1 MTAMNW
7 PGNDCVLFDHAL
19 GRDSRMDKPCD
30 DCTSGVMFCR
40 NCGNAKW
47 DELRNEW
54 LAFFTTMRLKLMA
67 LDGNTSREI
76 GGIVQQI
83 ITDGPSKHDWPD
95 TGAALFFHNDP
106 ELWHELANSRKK

>member
-54 LAFFTTMRLKLMA
+54 LAFF
-67 LDGNTSREI
+67 
-76 GGIVQQI
+76 
-83 ITDGPSKHDWPD
+83 ITDGPSKHDRPD